1 MRRDPRFSK
10 RTRNL
15 ILAAI
20 IVLATAGTLSSVP
33 IGAQPEKAVRIP
45 LRYTN
50 VTKAFASL
58 DPLGTIPKNILA
70 ATVVPSGSAVIA
82 KENLDNQNGPFDRS
96 VTFLDNVSKASLVS
110 FEIAALHHFG
120 WVLRQNTQTAGV
132 VTYYAQKAGGD
143 GLYWEMSAAISS
155 TTVVALSQAGAQHHT
170 TLTIRLLIES
180 FS

>member
-1 MRRDPRFSK
+1 MRREPRFSK

-15 ILAAI
+15 FLAALVVI
-20 IVLATAGTLSSVP
+20 ATAGTLGSVP
-33 IGAQPEKAVRIP
+33 IGAKPEKAVRIP
-45 LRYTN
+45 FSYTN

-58 DPLGTIPKNILA
+58 DPLSTIPKNILA
-70 ATVVPSGSAVIA
+70 ATVVPEGSIVIA

-96 VTFLDNVSKASLVS
+96 VTFLDNFSKSSLVS

-120 WVLRQNTQTAGV
+120 WVVRQNTQTPGLI
-132 VTYYAQKAGGD
+132 TYYAQKAGGD
-143 GLYWEMSAAISS
+143 GLYWEMSAAIGS
-155 TTVVALSQAGAQHHT
+155 TTIGALSQPGARHHS